1 LRKQFVGTFI
11 IFVNENKP
19 RIPNLI
25 NLTNIYTEKISI
37 LKLQYA
43 PSSGAVR
50 SIILGTLLIKVD
62 IAILT

>member
-1 LRKQFVGTFI
+1 LFALLI

-43 PSSGAVR
+43 LSSATVW
-50 SIILGTLLIKVD
+50 TLS
-62 IAILT
+62 